1 MATKPRRQGAG
12 SLSERVAFLQQ
23 VEGDDGYGGVVVGW
37 QEQWQEP
44 ARLQPKLGSEPV
56 VAGRLQGIQPYLLT
70 VRSSTRTRSVTPA
83 WRVRNVRTGVT
94 YNIKTAVNVDERNQ
108 WLELL
113 VVEGEAG

>member
-1 MATKPRRQGAG
+1 MVKRSGSG
-12 SLSERVAFLQQ
+12 SLSERIAFLQQ

-37 QEQWQEP
+37 QSVFEE
-44 ARLQPKLGSEPV
+44 AGRLQPKLGSEPV

-83 WRVRNVRTGVT
+83 WRVRNVRTGRE
-94 YNIKTAVNVDERNQ
+94 YNIKTAVNVDERNAY
-108 WLELL
+108 LEML

>member
-1 MATKPRRQGAG
+1 MARKRAGSG
-12 SLSERVAFLQQ
+12 SLSERIAFLQQ

-37 QEQWQEP
+37 QSIFEEP
-44 ARLQPKLGSEPV
+44 ARLAPKLGSEPV

-83 WRVRNVRTGVT
+83 WRVRNVRTGRE
-94 YNIKTAVNVDERNQ
+94 YNIKTSVNVDERNAY
-108 WLELL
+108 LEML